1 MPCARITEDVLFSG
15 LVVVI
20 VHIVNV
26 HHSLCIYV
34 RACVGTHVHVHV
46 CWP

>member
-1 MPCARITEDVLFSG
+1 MPCARIIEDVLFSG

-20 VHIVNV
+20 VHMVNV
-26 HHSLCIYV
+26 HPSLCSYM
-34 RACVGTHVHVHV
+34 RACVGTHVHV